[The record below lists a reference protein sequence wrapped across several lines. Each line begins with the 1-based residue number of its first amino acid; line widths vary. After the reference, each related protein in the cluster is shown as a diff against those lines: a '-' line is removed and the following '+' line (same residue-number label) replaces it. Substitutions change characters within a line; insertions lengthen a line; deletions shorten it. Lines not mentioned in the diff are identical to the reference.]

1 MKKHIVA
8 LLSFTALSC
17 GVSAP
22 KITDKKVL
30 YEVLTQQSNGGA
42 NIRFFEILSEPK
54 ELKMLQNDQN
64 LRKKISPNDIQ
75 NSNFVILNMGEKA
88 TGGYSIGVDSV
99 LETDNNIIIT
109 VKDNNPKPGDM
120 VTQVITYPFCVVKIN
135 SKKDIVIK

>member
-17 GVSAP
+17 GVSSP